1 MQVMKVQIHTHRFTS
16 QVRSGNVNT
25 DWFGLRSLIYG
36 NLFTH
41 VFETPIRIRKM
52 FACFDGLCVN
62 CWRIVNLYETHTW
75 CVHVERYTESRIRFN
90 EITEVYVSDE
100 NIVTCIR

>member
-1 MQVMKVQIHTHRFTS
+1 M
-16 QVRSGNVNT
+16 RSHDVNT
-25 DWFGLRSLIYG
+25 DWFRLRKVSFTEIYI
-36 NLFTH
+36 
-41 VFETPIRIRKM
+41 VYYACDFETPIRIRKM